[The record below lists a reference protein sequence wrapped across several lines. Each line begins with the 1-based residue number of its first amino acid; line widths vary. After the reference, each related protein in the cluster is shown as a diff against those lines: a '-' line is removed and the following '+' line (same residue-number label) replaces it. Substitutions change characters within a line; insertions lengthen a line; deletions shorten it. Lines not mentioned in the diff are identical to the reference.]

1 MATDRRR
8 RRNEYRSDGNVAYA
22 PEFERNPVRKIPKRE
37 RTAGPRHRT
46 KERSF
51 TRTKVR
57 VREAGQVAP
66 FAVAGF
72 LLVGVLAA
80 LLLLCCTQYTVVTD
94 QVVSLRQEL
103 SALETEHAALTAEY
117 ELMFDMERIQS
128 TVGGSMVRPSS
139 SQIEYIDLSEP
150 DSVEL
155 YTEGGST
162 TGIIGMLNGM
172 KEMIL
177 DVIEYFR

>member
-1 MATDRRR
+1 MVTNRRLR
-8 RRNEYRSDGNVAYA
+8 QNEYRSDGNVAYA
-22 PEFERNPVRKIPKRE
+22 PEFEQNTVRGIPKRG
-37 RTAGPRHRT
+37 RVAKPKHRT
-46 KERSF
+46 KEKAL

-80 LLLLCCTQYTVVTD
+80 LLLLCHTQYTVVTD
-94 QVVSLRQEL
+94 EVVSLRREL
-103 SALETEHAALTAEY
+103 STLETEHAKLSAEY
-117 ELMFDMERIQS
+117 EQVFDMERIQGM
-128 TVGGSMVRPSS
+128 VGGSMVRPSAT
-139 SQIEYIDLSEP
+139 QIEYIDLSEP

-155 YTEGGST
+155 YAGNGGAS
-162 TGIIGMLNGM
+162 GVVGMLSGI

-177 DVIEYFR
+177 EIIEYFR

>member
-8 RRNEYRSDGNVAYA
+8 RQTQYRSDGNVAYA
-22 PEFERNPVRKIPKRE
+22 PEFERNTVRKLPKRE
-37 RTAGPRHRT
+37 RTAPPKHRT
-46 KERSF
+46 KECSL
-51 TRTKVR
+51 TRTRVR

-80 LLLLCCTQYTVVTD
+80 LLLLCHTQYTVVTD
-94 QVVSLRQEL
+94 QVVSLRREL
-103 SALETEHAALTAEY
+103 NTLETEYAALTAEY
-117 ELMFDMERIQS
+117 ELVFDMERIQS

-155 YTEGGST
+155 YTGSDST
-162 TGIIGMLNGM
+162 TGIIGVLNGI
-172 KEMIL
+172 KEMIS
-177 DVIEYFR
+177 DIIEYFR